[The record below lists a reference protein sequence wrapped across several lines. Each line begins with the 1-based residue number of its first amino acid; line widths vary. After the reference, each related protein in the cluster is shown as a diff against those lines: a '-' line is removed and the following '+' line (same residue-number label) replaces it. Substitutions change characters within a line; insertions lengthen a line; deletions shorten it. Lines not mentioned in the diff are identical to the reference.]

1 MEPLKILQ
9 LHILEVQS
17 RPRFQTA
24 KITMQIHPKQIWE
37 ALLFNRSCL
46 KMTSLKMTKL
56 THWKKNWAGV
66 PLHIMIFRSP
76 PALSPANIFSGDKIE
91 KMKKWGGVLETTE
104 TYTKVPTP
112 SGLIEERQ
120 LR

>member
-1 MEPLKILQ
+1 MKYIYLYTHLALLFTYYHHCAWCIIWDYNVEYSHGSHSYYFEDVQVFRGYMEPLKILQ

-56 THWKKNWAGV
+56 TH
-66 PLHIMIFRSP
+66 
-76 PALSPANIFSGDKIE
+76 
-91 KMKKWGGVLETTE
+91 
-104 TYTKVPTP
+104 
-112 SGLIEERQ
+112 
-120 LR
+120 